1 MTEPPLRVGS
11 AFPDPPFDVPGPP
24 RSGLDVKLTA
34 AVGRRLGRDVVLCP
48 YQGADFDGIFAEL
61 GRSIDVVASG
71 ATVTDHRRTLARWC
85 RPYVRSGQS
94 LVVDTTRNPEVHGTD
109 DL

>member
-1 MTEPPLRVGS
+1 MTTRPLRVGS

-24 RSGLDVKLTA
+24 RGGLDHDLVEA
-34 AVGRRLGRDVVLCP
+34 IAGRLGRTVEVCP
-48 YQGADFDGIFAEL
+48 YDGTDFDGIFAEL
-61 GRSIDVVASG
+61 GRTIDVVASG

-94 LVVDTTRNPEVHGTD
+94 LVVNARRTPDV
-109 DL
+109 